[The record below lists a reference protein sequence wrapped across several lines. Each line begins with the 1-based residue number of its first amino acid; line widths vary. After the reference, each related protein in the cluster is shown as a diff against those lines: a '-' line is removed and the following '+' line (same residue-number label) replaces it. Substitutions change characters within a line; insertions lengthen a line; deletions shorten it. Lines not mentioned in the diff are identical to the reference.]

1 MQIFLTQK
9 FLIVLLFL
17 VVVKMRHN
25 WLRKVVLREND
36 TVFQKQNRMQTYF
49 SFNSFFFEIFT
60 LNLSSPVDSKKKQ
73 KQNPA
78 RMFFLDILLSQI
90 ILRKPLRGLMTLLKW
105 RREEWMKNGLYFLNC
120 RWESPDER
128 EWSYSPFWV
137 LYC

>member
-73 KQNPA
+73 KQNSA

>member
-78 RMFFLDILLSQI
+78 RMFLLDILLSQI
-90 ILRKPLRGLMTLLKW
+90 ILRKALRGLMTLLKW

>member
-17 VVVKMRHN
+17 VVVKMQHN

>member
-17 VVVKMRHN
+17 VVVKMQHN

-90 ILRKPLRGLMTLLKW
+90 ILRKPLRGLITLLKW

>member
-90 ILRKPLRGLMTLLKW
+90 MLRKPLRGLMTLLKW